1 MPGKKISLN
10 IVTLGCSKNV
20 VDSEKFLG
28 NLSKEKFTV
37 FHNSEK
43 PSDIVIVNT
52 CGFIHD
58 AREESVNTILS
69 FAEARKEGIIKK
81 LFITGCM
88 AQRYKSELLNEIPE
102 ADGVVGFGEITTLL
116 NELNENENIP
126 GNARIL
132 STPEHFAYLK
142 ISEGCDRSCSFCA
155 IPAIR
160 GKHQSTPMEQLYDET
175 QKLVSKG
182 VRELLVIAQDTTYY
196 GKDLG
201 IRDGLASL
209 LLKLSEIKE
218 LEWIRLHYAYPTGF
232 PESVLE
238 VIQSQRN
245 ICKYLD
251 MPIQHV
257 NDELLKSMRRGHDK
271 KYIINLI
278 EKIRKK
284 IPEVYLR
291 SSFIVGYPGEDA
303 VKFNE
308 LLHFIKEFKIERMG
322 VFGYSPEEGTP
333 AFKLKSSVSP
343 RIIKSR
349 IDKIME
355 VQQEVSLKLNQQ
367 MIDKIVKVV
376 IDGKEGDFYIGRSQ
390 YDSPEIDNEIIISS
404 KSDLRIGDFYNAKI
418 SDAEHFDLFATI

>member
-1 MPGKKISLN
+1 MSRKKISLN

-28 NLSKEKFTV
+28 NLSKEKFSV
-37 FHNSEK
+37 FHNSEQ
-43 PSDIVIVNT
+43 PSDVVIVNT

-69 FAEARKEGIIKK
+69 FADARKNGVIKK

-88 AQRYKSELLNEIPE
+88 AQRYKQDLLNEIPE
-102 ADGVVGFGEITTLL
+102 ADGVVGFGEITALL
-116 NELNENENIP
+116 DELNEQKNIQ

-132 STPEHFAYLK
+132 STPKHYAYLK

-160 GKHQSTPMEQLYDET
+160 GKHLSLPIEQLLDET

-182 VRELLVIAQDTTYY
+182 VKELLVIAQDTTYY

-201 IRDGLASL
+201 MKNGLAL
-209 LLKLSEIKE
+209 LLSKLSEIKE
-218 LEWIRLHYAYPTGF
+218 LQWIRLHYSYPSGF

-238 VIQSQRN
+238 IIQSQPN

-257 NDELLKSMRRGHDK
+257 NDELLKSMKRGHDK

-284 IPEVYLR
+284 IPDIYLR

-355 VQQEVSLKLNQQ
+355 AQQEVSLKINQQ
-367 MIDKIVKVV
+367 MIGKSIKVV

-390 YDSPEIDNEIIISS
+390 YDSPEIDNEIIITS
-404 KSDLRIGDFYNAKI
+404 KKDLQVGNFYQANI
-418 SDAEHFDLFATI
+418 NDAEHFDLFATI

>member
-1 MPGKKISLN
+1 MSRKKISLN

-28 NLSKEKFTV
+28 NLSKEKFFVT
-37 FHNSEK
+37 HNSEQ
-43 PSDIVIVNT
+43 PSDVVIVNT

-69 FAEARKEGIIKK
+69 FAEARKSGLVKK
-81 LFITGCM
+81 LYITGCM
-88 AQRYKSELLNEIPE
+88 AQRYKAELLNEIPE
-102 ADGVVGFGEITTLL
+102 ADGVVGFAEITALL
-116 NELNENENIP
+116 NELNEQKNIP
-126 GNARIL
+126 GNSRIL
-132 STPEHFAYLK
+132 ATPKHYAYLK

-160 GKHQSTPMEQLYDET
+160 GKHQSIPVESLLDET
-175 QKLVSKG
+175 YELVSQG
-182 VRELLVIAQDTTYY
+182 VKELLVIAQDTTYY

-201 IRDGLASL
+201 MKDGLAL
-209 LLKLSEIKE
+209 LLAKLSEIKE
-218 LEWIRLHYAYPTGF
+218 LQWIRLHYTYPSGF

-238 VIQSQRN
+238 IIQSQKN

-257 NDELLKSMRRGHDK
+257 NDDLLKSMRRGHDK
-271 KYIINLI
+271 KYIIDLI

-291 SSFIVGYPGEDA
+291 SSFIVGYPGEDNA
-303 VKFNE
+303 KYNE
-308 LLHFIKEFKIERMG
+308 LLSFIKEFQIERMG
-322 VFGYSPEEGTP
+322 VFGYSPEDGTP
-333 AFKLKSSVSP
+333 AFKLKSSVTA
-343 RIIKSR
+343 RTIKSR

-355 VQQEVSLKLNQQ
+355 VQQDVSLKINQQ
-367 MIDKIVKVV
+367 MIGKSVNVM

-390 YDSPEIDNEIIISS
+390 YDSPEIDNEVIISS
-404 KSDLRIGDFYNAKI
+404 KKDLCIGNFYKVKI
-418 SDAEHFDLFATI
+418 KDAEHFDLFATI